1 MVGCT
6 TAINATLNSDL
17 TELPR
22 LPGEDVCL
30 PCERGKVAGQA
41 PGLCWWIWRPVH
53 PYRSWN
59 HSSSGRMS
67 WISWIILDYLESG
80 SSSQHH
86 RGWWWLPHMFTSW
99 IISWFLSQ
107 SPISN
112 GDFSAIVLPPSP
124 PSIPPPP
131 GDAQKGWHACLHC
144 MPIGRVPGQH
154 SSRPAKVGGFFLPG
168 QFHLFHYLLFFLVS
182 NSKVIAHGMVR
193 KQSDDPRWA
202 VGVWLCDLEARW
214 HCQDHSGFTPAIDQR
229 LKTIEAEISQKLI
242 ISMQWHFTANHNQTL
257 FDPFFMC
264 L

>member
-41 PGLCWWIWRPVH
+41 PGSPGLCWWIWRPVDLSIL
-53 PYRSWN
+53 SWN
-59 HSSSGRMS
+59 HSSSGSSGRMS
-67 WISWIILDYLESG
+67 WISGMILDYLGLSW
-80 SSSQHH
+80 
-86 RGWWWLPHMFTSW
+86 GWIKHDQAPNTIVVDGGCHTCLPPGEFPDFS
-99 IISWFLSQ
+99 IC
-107 SPISN
+107 PISN
-112 GDFSAIVLPPSP
+112 GDFSAIVLPPNP
-124 PSIPPPP
+124 PIIPPPP
-131 GDAQKGWHACLHC
+131 GDVQKGWHACLHC

-229 LKTIEAEISQKLI
+229 LKTIEAEIS
-242 ISMQWHFTANHNQTL
+242 
-257 FDPFFMC
+257 
-264 L
+264 